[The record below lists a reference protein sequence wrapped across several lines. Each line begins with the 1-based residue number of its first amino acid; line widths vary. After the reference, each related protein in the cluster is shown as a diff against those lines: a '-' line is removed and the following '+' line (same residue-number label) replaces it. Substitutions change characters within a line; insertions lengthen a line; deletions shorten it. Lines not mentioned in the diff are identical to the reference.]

1 MSSCSVAYWKFVEV
15 DSGCSSA
22 AAEQQQQ
29 PLSFLF
35 VACRD
40 HKLSWKLISCCGLSR
55 WRWSVSQLPYDS
67 CLLSAASCLFS
78 LVCLPS
84 SLPLCLC
91 CRFVCCHRA
100 SYFSNSFQLVP
111 LLSILVYLQL
121 STHLMMDHVA
131 RCRLLTN
138 GWLLQAPEGCIY
150 LYQEFSD
157 DFLLRY
163 LWSFLT
169 SFFFLSGIILL

>member
-40 HKLSWKLISCCGLSR
+40 HKLSWKLISCCRLSR

-84 SLPLCLC
+84 SLPPCLC

-111 LLSILVYLQL
+111 LSFPSLFTYSFQLIWWWIMLHGVAYWLTDGCCKRQRGVSIYIRN
-121 STHLMMDHVA
+121 SPMTF
-131 RCRLLTN
+131 C
-138 GWLLQAPEGCIY
+138 
-150 LYQEFSD
+150 SD
-157 DFLLRY
+157 TYEVF
-163 LWSFLT
+163 
-169 SFFFLSGIILL
+169 